1 MKTSWQNIS
10 DAVFHYAE
18 HQPDRAALI
27 EGARTVSYRDLK
39 LLVSQTSIHLKNMGI
54 KLGYPIGI
62 VMRNTIENIVLTLAA
77 FRIGAVLV
85 ALPPEISDQELTARV
100 NAFKI
105 IATFTDPDGP
115 SSNAPMA
122 VRVGP
127 NWLTD
132 IGQLCGDTRV
142 DTRVD
147 AQPHEL
153 RLVIVSSGSTG
164 IPKGIITTQQQR
176 MLRAGTYRSFFG
188 DGWTVENPGNLLL
201 PAPPSMSFYGQF
213 LVIQLLLGGT
223 VVLLPKF
230 DRGIDLASAIAAFTD
245 VICPI
250 VPNMARSFI
259 ACAASDALL
268 FPNVRALIP
277 GGLPLAGHEKL
288 ALVQRVSPNIHE
300 IYGSGGF
307 GAFAHLGPDE
317 ILEYSNS
324 VGRVVSIPGNQVE
337 LVDADDHPVAPG
349 VEGRLRVRGSHVSL
363 GFFNPEDNHRGAEH
377 FMDGWYYPGDI
388 LQRDA
393 AGYLYMR
400 GRSDDAFLAGDLTV
414 YPPEIEDVITR
425 HPDIEEAVVVGRLN
439 NSGGSDLVGFL
450 VVRNG
455 LSHEA
460 VVAHC
465 MASLPPVKRPLM
477 IFYIDAIPRTAN
489 GKIDRPALKQSALR
503 LV

>member
-10 DAVFHYAE
+10 DAVFYYAG

-27 EGARTVSYRDLK
+27 EGPRTVSYRDLAA
-39 LLVSQTSIHLKNMGI
+39 LVLQTSIYLKNIGI
-54 KLGYPIGI
+54 KLGYPVAIA
-62 VMRNTIENIVLTLAA
+62 MRNNIENIVLTLAA
-77 FRIGAVLV
+77 FRVGAVLV
-85 ALPPEISDQELTARV
+85 ALPADVSDQELAARV
-100 NAFKI
+100 TAFKI

-115 SSNAPMA
+115 SSSAPMA

-127 NWLTD
+127 DWLADTCRL
-132 IGQLCGDTRV
+132 IGDPTADARV
-142 DTRVD
+142 E

-153 RLVIVSSGSTG
+153 RLIIVSSGSTG
-164 IPKGIITTQQQR
+164 IPKGIIATQQHR
-176 MLRAGTYRSFFG
+176 MLRGGTYRSFFG
-188 DGWTVENPGNLLL
+188 AGWTVENPGNLLL

-230 DRGIDLASAIAAFTD
+230 DRGVDLANAIAAFDD

-259 ACAASDALL
+259 ACAPDDRLL

-288 ALVQRVSPNIHE
+288 ALIRRVSPNIHE

-317 ILEYSNS
+317 ILEHSNS
-324 VGRVVSIPGNQVE
+324 VGRAVSIPGNQVE
-337 LVDADDHPVAPG
+337 LVDADDQPVAPG
-349 VEGRLRVRGSHVSL
+349 VEGRLRVRGTHVSP
-363 GFFNPEDNHRGAEH
+363 GFFNPEDNQRGAEH
-377 FMDGWYYPGDI
+377 FVDGWYYPGDI
-388 LQRDA
+388 LQRDE
-393 AGYLYMR
+393 AGFLYMR
-400 GRSDDAFLAGDLTV
+400 GRSDDAFLAGELTV

-425 HPDIEEAVVVGRLN
+425 HPDIEEAVVVGRPN
-439 NSGGSDLVGFL
+439 GTGGSDLVGFL

-455 LSHEA
+455 LNHEA

-465 MASLPPVKRPLM
+465 MASLPPLKRPQM
-477 IFYIDAIPRTAN
+477 VFYLDTIPRTGN
-489 GKIDRPALKQSALR
+489 GKIDRPALKQTAMR